1 MDANTYLQT
10 LQQRLQYYYD
20 NRPLPDAPQFVL
32 AAELNAAD
40 EGYFVVPS
48 LKTYSVQHN
57 EYLYVAR
64 FTQPLTTELATPYL
78 QFTKTAMGALKPTTE
93 HMSSVF
99 TLVLVCDVGIA
110 NEAIA
115 QLVRTRQHKDYCFT
129 LKGWADLALYLVDI
143 PAQRLHFN
151 KAGAKSQKLFA
162 INGRD

>member
-1 MDANTYLQT
+1 MDANTYLQN
-10 LQQRLQYYYD
+10 LQQRLQHYYD
-20 NRPLPDAPQFVL
+20 NKPLPDAPQFVL

-64 FTQPLTTELATPYL
+64 FTQPLTAELAAPYL
-78 QFTKTAMGALKPTTE
+78 QFTKMAMASLKTTAE

-99 TLVLVCDVGIA
+99 TLVLICESSIDSEVL
-110 NEAIA
+110 A

-143 PAQRLHFN
+143 PAQELYFN
-151 KAGAKSQKLFA
+151 KAGTNNQRLFA
-162 INGRD
+162 INRD